1 MNNIIEIN
9 DFNAP
14 ELDVYARTSEVQLR
28 RYNEPAPGFFIAE
41 SPKVTSAHV
50 MQAMSR
56 FPFWSSTKT
65 LKARQKN
72 FWHVF
77 RRSLYIQQNM
87 KSL

>member
-1 MNNIIEIN
+1 MKNIIEIN
-9 DFNAP
+9 DFSAP
-14 ELDVYARTSEVQLR
+14 ELDIYARTSEVQLL

-41 SPKVTSAHV
+41 SPNV

-72 FWHVF
+72 FWNVF
-77 RRSLYIQQNM
+77 RKFRSTLQNM
-87 KSL
+87 RHLSK